1 MKRRLLAAVV
11 VCACLAAACVL
22 AVSLLTWESRIDPNH
37 FEAIE
42 VGMTKAE
49 VEQLLGGPPRNECS
63 GPVDVWVRREGG
75 LQSAGLDPGTLTI
88 QFFPAAD
95 VGEEAVWLSEAGLI
109 AVRFGEDGRVQ
120 EKHVSNVVVIE
131 SPRRNLRV
139 AILRWIRR

>member
-1 MKRRLLAAVV
+1 MVPNSVEPWSAEGRIMKRRLLAAVA
-11 VCACLAAACVL
+11 VCACLAASCVL

-37 FEAIE
+37 FHAIE

-75 LQSAGLDPGTLTI
+75 LQSAGLDPGTLKV
-88 QFFPAAD
+88 QFFPTAD
-95 VGEEAVWLSEAGLI
+95 VMKGEEAVWVSEAGLI

-120 EKHVSNVVVIE
+120 E
-131 SPRRNLRV
+131 
-139 AILRWIRR
+139 